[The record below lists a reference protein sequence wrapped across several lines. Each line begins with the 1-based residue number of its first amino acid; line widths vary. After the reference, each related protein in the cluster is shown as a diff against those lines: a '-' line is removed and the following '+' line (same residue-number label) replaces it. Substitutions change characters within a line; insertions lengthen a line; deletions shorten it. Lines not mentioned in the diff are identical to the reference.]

1 MLVSSF
7 SSREILC
14 KYIKNSARVDHTLQ
28 YTAPVHTPFAYTTVS
43 YVPISG
49 FGRHH
54 GFEITGF
61 PCHFCI
67 MIHVVM
73 SILVGG
79 KEAEGSA

>member
-7 SSREILC
+7 SSREIFV
-14 KYIKNSARVDHTLQ
+14 YIKNSARVDHTLQ

-61 PCHFCI
+61 FGHF
-67 MIHVVM
+67 V
-73 SILVGG
+73 
-79 KEAEGSA
+79 